1 VLNPDTRVA
10 ICCYQGDA
18 PLVVDTLSLHQRH
31 CCPITILSPEN
42 SPVLLPGLDCR
53 AGGLAGHT
61 GVHTLERQRRHLE
74 ILLELPENHFMIHD
88 SDSICLDA
96 KFPDYL
102 YEEPEMVWSNQVN
115 DDIPQHQATFPE
127 GWPHV
132 AFQPPYFLSRTTIER
147 MLAAA
152 PHVVTDPRL
161 PNIDHYMVQLT
172 YAAGLQW
179 RGLEK
184 AVGGHFTTNK
194 AHLATGIT
202 AVERDGFIF
211 IHGAKSHEAWKSLI
225 AARRRAQ

>member
-1 VLNPDTRVA
+1 MNEDTLVA
-10 ICCYQGDA
+10 VCCYAGDGT
-18 PLVVDTLSLHQRH
+18 LVKANVGLYTHH
-31 CCPITILSPEN
+31 GCPVVILSPED
-42 SPVLLPGLDCR
+42 SPVII
-53 AGGLAGHT
+53 AGHNYRH
-61 GVHTLERQRRHLE
+61 GGKRAYVGQDSLDRQRLHLE
-74 ILLELPENHFMIHD
+74 LLLEFPEKYFLINDAD
-88 SDSICLDA
+88 SACLSPRL
-96 KFPDYL
+96 PDYL
-102 YEEPEMVWSNQVN
+102 YAEPDIVWSMVAV
-115 DDIPQHQATFPE
+115 DDDPDPYTDPE
-127 GWPHV
+127 LPHV

-211 IHGAKSHEAWKSLI
+211 IHGAKSREAWKSLI